1 VPTVVPEAIVKNDPA
16 LAEPLRTR
24 IDPPK
29 STPLVQPQPSQ
40 NEQRKEP
47 TAIVDGAAPTE
58 NQIKSPQPSAPETSL
73 VTPTPTNTW
82 QTKANE
88 LRKAAG
94 VKIRAFTNTIP
105 SKAQRFGHNVQIW
118 VGNAIDQ
125 IQAWRAAHVD

>member
-1 VPTVVPEAIVKNDPA
+1 M
-16 LAEPLRTR
+16 
-24 IDPPK
+24 
-29 STPLVQPQPSQ
+29 QPQPPQ

-47 TAIVDGAAPTE
+47 TAIVGGASSTE
-58 NQIKSPQPSAPETSL
+58 NQIKSPQMSAPETSL

-82 QTKANE
+82 QTQAND

-105 SKAQRFGHNVQIW
+105 AKAQRFGHNVQIW
-118 VGNAIDQ
+118 VSNAINQ